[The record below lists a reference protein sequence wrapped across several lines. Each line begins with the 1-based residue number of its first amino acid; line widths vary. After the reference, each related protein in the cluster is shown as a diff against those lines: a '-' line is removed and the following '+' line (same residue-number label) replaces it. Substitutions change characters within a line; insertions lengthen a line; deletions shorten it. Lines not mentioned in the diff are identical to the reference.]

1 MKEPLLFHP
10 GFYGGERG
18 SKGGMCGVGRMDWEV
33 GGECPIYFTRGSM
46 EGKGGGGMCGVG
58 RMDWEGGGG
67 RGASIKLIPDGDTE
81 KLVVRRT
88 S

>member
-18 SKGGMCGVGRMDWEV
+18 SGGGMCGVGRMDWEV
-33 GGECPIYFTRGSM
+33 GGGAPFISPGILWR
-46 EGKGGGGMCGVG
+46 GKGEGECVGLGGWIGK
-58 RMDWEGGGG
+58 EGGG
-67 RGASIKLIPDGDTE
+67 RGASIKLLRDGDTE
-81 KLVVRRT
+81 KGRT

>member
-18 SKGGMCGVGRMDWEV
+18 SGGGMCGVGRMDWEV

-58 RMDWEGGGG
+58 RMDWEVGGGG
-67 RGASIKLIPDGDTE
+67 LPALSLYEMRHLWVRLQI
-81 KLVVRRT
+81 LVL
-88 S
+88 